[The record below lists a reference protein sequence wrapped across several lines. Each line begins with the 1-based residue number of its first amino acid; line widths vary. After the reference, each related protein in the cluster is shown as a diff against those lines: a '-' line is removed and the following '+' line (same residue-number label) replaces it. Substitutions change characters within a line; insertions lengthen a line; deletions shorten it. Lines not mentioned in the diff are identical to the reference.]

1 MRAEGFAPVF
11 DGESELL
18 ILGSFPSVKSR
29 AIEFYYGNPQ
39 NRFWRML
46 CGYFKSEV
54 PVTTEDK
61 RNFVLSHK
69 IALWDIVTECEIVGS
84 ADVSIRDERIAEI
97 ADVVEQSRIRMILCN
112 GAKSYELLALHFPQY
127 LPITRKMSSTSP
139 ANPRFS
145 AEAWYRVFDEVF
157 DERI

>member
-1 MRAEGFAPVF
+1 MRAVGFAPVF
-11 DGESELL
+11 DGESEAL

-46 CGYFKSEV
+46 CGYFRSEV
-54 PVTTEDK
+54 PLTTADK
-61 RNFVLSHK
+61 REFVLSRK

-84 ADVSIRDERIAEI
+84 ADAAIRNERIAEI
-97 ADVVEQSRIRMILCN
+97 TDVVEHSRIRMILCN
-112 GAKSYELLALHFPQY
+112 GTKSYELLTLYFPQY
-127 LPITRKMSSTSP
+127 GTITKKMPSTSP

-145 AEAWYRVFDEVF
+145 AEAWYRAFDEVF